1 MSDQPD
7 SPASAK
13 KRRIIHWDP
22 EHGNPGQQRRWR
34 PLRILGWTLGGF
46 VGLLLVAAVV
56 IRGLKLVIGP
66 EVFSSVIASARGAAD
81 PGDPGATFVSQSK
94 AALAHETV
102 GKTLIEMRK
111 LPQTHNSQLQRL
123 VLIEKAYLGGEA
135 LLHSGSYPRAFQVF
149 DELGRQL
156 DAYALEVKLQAE
168 TQRAYDEI
176 LARMKDLDRAR
187 SLAPQEFETAF
198 ADAGTGR
205 QLFMQGSFAL
215 AKKEFDRAFSA
226 LDRAEQALKD
236 FVDGNLRAGQEAI
249 AAGQRDTALA
259 AFRAA
264 LEKDPANELAQQG
277 LKRAE
282 VADRVVA
289 LLKQGAGFEEKQ
301 QFKDAAEAYAKAFEI
316 DAFSG
321 AAQQGKARAERLEKE
336 TEFNAALAQ
345 ADAARAQQDWSRA
358 IAEYERAL
366 KVYPNK
372 EDVKKTLADTRATAH
387 REAVKAALAKAYDH
401 ENNHAWEFARAD
413 YNATLQLDPSHEEAK
428 EGYARAGRMIR
439 TLLSYD
445 KLIEVAEQRAQAAEF
460 QAGIRAFNEA
470 MAIKPAYLSLNDRAE
485 QLRILL
491 MSQSQPV
498 AVTFNS
504 DGDTWVSISNF
515 RMLGKISSETVRILP
530 GDYEIVG
537 RRRGYQDVILM
548 LQVRSG
554 NLPPVVNVICT
565 LRSNR

>member
-1 MSDQPD
+1 MSEQPD
-7 SPASAK
+7 SASLPK

-22 EHGNPGQQRRWR
+22 DHGNESRRRRWT
-34 PLRILGWTLGGF
+34 PLRILGWTAGGF
-46 VGLLLVAAVV
+46 FALLIAAGIA
-56 IRGLKLVIGP
+56 IRGIKLVFGP
-66 EVFSSVIASARGAAD
+66 EIFQLAAAAASAGKPDD
-81 PGDPGATFVSQSK
+81 PGSAFVSQSK

-102 GKTLIEMRK
+102 GKALAEMRK
-111 LPQTHNSQLQRL
+111 LPQNHDSQLQRL
-123 VLIEKAYLGGEA
+123 VLIEKAYLGGES
-135 LLHSGSYPRAFQVF
+135 LLASGSHARAFQVF

-156 DAYALEVKLQAE
+156 DAYALEVKLKDE
-168 TQRAYDEI
+168 TQRAYDGI

-187 SLAPQEFETAF
+187 DLAPQEVETAF
-198 ADAGTGR
+198 ADAGAGR

-215 AKKEFDRAFSA
+215 SKKEFDRAFAA
-226 LDRAEQALKD
+226 LDRAEQTLKD
-236 FVDGNLRAGQEAI
+236 HVDESMRKGQEAV
-249 AAGQRDTALA
+249 ADGQRDTALA

-264 LEKDPANELAQQG
+264 LGKDPANEMAQQG

-289 LLKQGAGFEEKQ
+289 LLKQADGFEQKK
-301 QFKDAAEAYAKAFEI
+301 QFKDAAESYAKAFEI
-316 DAFSG
+316 DAYS
-321 AAQQGKARAERLEKE
+321 AQAQQGKARAERLEKE
-336 TEFNAALAQ
+336 TEFDSAIASAGSAKSQ
-345 ADAARAQQDWSRA
+345 RDWSRA

-372 EDVKKTLADTRATAH
+372 DEVKKSLADTRATAH

-401 ENNHAWEFARAD
+401 ENNYAWEFARAD
-413 YNATLQLDPSHEEAK
+413 YNATLQLDPNHEEAK
-428 EGYARAGRMIR
+428 EGYARTGRMIR

-445 KLIEVAEQRAQAAEF
+445 KLIEVAEQRAQSAEF

-491 MSQSQPV
+491 MAQSQPV

-504 DGDTWVSISNF
+504 DSDTWVSISNF
-515 RMLGKISSETVRILP
+515 RMLGKIRSETVRILP

-537 RRRGYQDVILM
+537 RRRGYQDVVLL
-548 LQVRSG
+548 LQVRAGST
-554 NLPPVVNVICT
+554 PPVVSVVCT
-565 LRSNR
+565 LRANG